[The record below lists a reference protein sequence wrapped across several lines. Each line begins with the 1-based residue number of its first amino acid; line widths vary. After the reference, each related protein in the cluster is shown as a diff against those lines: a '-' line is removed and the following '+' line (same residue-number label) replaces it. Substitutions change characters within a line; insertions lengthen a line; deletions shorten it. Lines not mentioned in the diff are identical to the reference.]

1 MKTPP
6 PADGQEP
13 TTGYAVYNA
22 DRDAIV
28 PKLTSGPADDSVLG
42 YQEAHD
48 HLNTIREKRDDD
60 AAHLEVVKINRL
72 QSLKADPDV
81 DVVERPIGDCDIG
94 DLIKLPHDHRPSK
107 HAGTWVR
114 LIDFCKPTKYGPRVW
129 VYAHPETGAQLNT
142 LVTSEDDPR
151 TLKTHPAKRTSN
163 AADA

>member
-1 MKTPP
+1 METPQ
-6 PADGQEP
+6 PADSQEP
-13 TTGYAVYNA
+13 TAGYAVYNT
-22 DRDAIV
+22 DRNAIV

-48 HLNTIREKRDDD
+48 HLNAIREEQTDD
-60 AAHLEVVKINRL
+60 APHLEVVKIDRL
-72 QSLKADPDV
+72 QFPEADSNA
-81 DVVERPIGDCDIG
+81 DVVEQPIGDCDIG

-142 LVTSEDDPR
+142 LVTSEDDHR
-151 TLKTHPAKRTSN
+151 TLKTQPAKRTSN